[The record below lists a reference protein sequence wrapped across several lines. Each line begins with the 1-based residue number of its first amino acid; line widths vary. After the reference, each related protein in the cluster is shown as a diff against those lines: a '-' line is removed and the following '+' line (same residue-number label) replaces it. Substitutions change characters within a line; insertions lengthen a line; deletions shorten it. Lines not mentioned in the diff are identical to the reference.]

1 MTLNFLVST
10 QAKKARFALDGERVA
25 LAPLKGNNHLQR
37 CYRSAA
43 PVAGARLT
51 AECADCGAGYG
62 EWADCGARYSFTR
75 DTCSSTA

>member
-1 MTLNFLVST
+1 MTQVAVTLNFLVST

-51 AECADCGAGYG
+51 AECADCGAHDALRLSQVI
-62 EWADCGARYSFTR
+62 WASDDVRQ
-75 DTCSSTA
+75 